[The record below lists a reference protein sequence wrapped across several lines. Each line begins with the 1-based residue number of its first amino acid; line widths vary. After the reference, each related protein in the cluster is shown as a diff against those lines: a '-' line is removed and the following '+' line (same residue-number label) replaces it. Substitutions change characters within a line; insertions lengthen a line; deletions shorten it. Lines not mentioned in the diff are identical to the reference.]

1 MNIKFKKL
9 SNSIVKCKKC
19 SRLINF
25 SKKICKNRR
34 KQNIHEVYWGKP
46 VTGFGNSN
54 SKLMIVGLAPAA
66 HGGTRTGRAFTGD
79 KSGDFL
85 FKCLFLAK
93 ISNQSTSTNI
103 TDGLKPDG
111 TNPSIDSLPVTQV
124 SYNDAI
130 EFCKW
135 ADVNLPTYNQYWE
148 LVSSDDRL
156 IVSDNIYPISS
167 VESVNIIGNVWD
179 ITEPINSDQIR
190 LAGGSLFCSIDTCH
204 GTQEDRELFVDKETG
219 NIHIGFSILTE

>member
-1 MNIKFKKL
+1 M
-9 SNSIVKCKKC
+9 
-19 SRLINF
+19 
-25 SKKICKNRR
+25 KNL
-34 KQNIHEVYWGKP
+34 Y
-46 VTGFGNSN
+46 
-54 SKLMIVGLAPAA
+54 L
-66 HGGTRTGRAFTGD
+66 
-79 KSGDFL
+79 FL
-85 FKCLFLAK
+85 FALLVSC
-93 ISNQSTSTNI
+93 TSPNDLTLKTVSVKEFKDFVNATGYVTSAEEYGWSFVQQNVYDYI
-103 TDGLKPDG
+103 VVDGANWLKPDG

-130 EFCKW
+130 EYCKW
-135 ADVNLPTYNQYWE
+135 AGVSLPTYDQYWQ

-179 ITEPINSDQIR
+179 ITEPINSNQIR

>member
-1 MNIKFKKL
+1 MKKL
-9 SNSIVKCKKC
+9 YLFLFVILVSCSSQKDLSLKTVSVKEFK
-19 SRLINF
+19 NF
-25 SKKICKNRR
+25 VNATGYVTSAEEYGWSFVQ
-34 KQNIHEVYWGKP
+34 QNVY
-46 VTGFGNSN
+46 NY
-54 SKLMIVGLAPAA
+54 MIV
-66 HGGTRTGRAFTGD
+66 
-79 KSGDFL
+79 
-85 FKCLFLAK
+85 
-93 ISNQSTSTNI
+93 
-103 TDGLKPDG
+103 DGANWLKPDG

-130 EFCKW
+130 EYCKW
-135 ADVNLPTYNQYWE
+135 AGVSLPTYDQYWQ

-179 ITEPINSDQIR
+179 ITEPINSNQIR

>member
-1 MNIKFKKL
+1 MKKL
-9 SNSIVKCKKC
+9 Y
-19 SRLINF
+19 L
-25 SKKICKNRR
+25 
-34 KQNIHEVYWGKP
+34 
-46 VTGFGNSN
+46 
-54 SKLMIVGLAPAA
+54 
-66 HGGTRTGRAFTGD
+66 
-79 KSGDFL
+79 FL
-85 FKCLFLAK
+85 FVILVSCSSQKDLSLKTVSVKEFKNFVNATGYV
-93 ISNQSTSTNI
+93 TSAEEFGWSFVQQNVYDYI
-103 TDGLKPDG
+103 VVDGANWLKPDG

-130 EFCKW
+130 EYCKW
-135 ADVNLPTYNQYWE
+135 AGVSLPTYDQYWQ

-179 ITEPINSDQIR
+179 ITEPINSNQIR

>member
-1 MNIKFKKL
+1 MKKLYLFLFVILVSCSSQKDLSLKTVSVKEFKKFVNATGYL
-9 SNSIVKCKKC
+9 TSAEEYGWSFVQQNVYDYIV
-19 SRLINF
+19 
-25 SKKICKNRR
+25 
-34 KQNIHEVYWGKP
+34 V
-46 VTGFGNSN
+46 
-54 SKLMIVGLAPAA
+54 
-66 HGGTRTGRAFTGD
+66 
-79 KSGDFL
+79 
-85 FKCLFLAK
+85 
-93 ISNQSTSTNI
+93 
-103 TDGLKPDG
+103 DGANWLKPDG

-130 EFCKW
+130 EYCKW
-135 ADVNLPTYNQYWE
+135 AGVSLPTYDQYWQ

-179 ITEPINSDQIR
+179 ITEPINSNQIR

>member
-1 MNIKFKKL
+1 MKKL
-9 SNSIVKCKKC
+9 Y
-19 SRLINF
+19 L
-25 SKKICKNRR
+25 
-34 KQNIHEVYWGKP
+34 
-46 VTGFGNSN
+46 
-54 SKLMIVGLAPAA
+54 
-66 HGGTRTGRAFTGD
+66 
-79 KSGDFL
+79 FL
-85 FKCLFLAK
+85 FVILVSCSSQKDLSLKTVSVKEFKNFINATGYV
-93 ISNQSTSTNI
+93 TSAEEYGWSFVQQNVYDYI
-103 TDGLKPDG
+103 VVDGANWLKPDG

-130 EFCKW
+130 EYCKW
-135 ADVNLPTYNQYWE
+135 AGVSLPTYDQYWQ

-179 ITEPINSDQIR
+179 ITEPINSNQIR

>member
-1 MNIKFKKL
+1 MKKL
-9 SNSIVKCKKC
+9 Y
-19 SRLINF
+19 L
-25 SKKICKNRR
+25 
-34 KQNIHEVYWGKP
+34 
-46 VTGFGNSN
+46 
-54 SKLMIVGLAPAA
+54 
-66 HGGTRTGRAFTGD
+66 
-79 KSGDFL
+79 FL
-85 FKCLFLAK
+85 FVILVSCSSQKDLSLKTVSVKEFKNFVNATGYVTSAEEYGWSFVQQNVYDY
-93 ISNQSTSTNI
+93 IIVDGSNW
-103 TDGLKPDG
+103 LKPDG

-130 EFCKW
+130 EYCKW
-135 ADVNLPTYNQYWE
+135 AGVSLPTYDQYWQ

-179 ITEPINSDQIR
+179 ITEPINSNQIR